1 MIQKLSSQLIK
12 VLVACLMTCHIAYA
26 VQEDK
31 LYDVMKEKI
40 NKATTILQNKS
51 LDIKVKEKEIF
62 VLFDSMFDYNLMSQL
77 SLGNQWKLLSDEQ
90 KIEFAKHFEK
100 RLKIAY
106 IDKLY
111 LYTNESIVVKELNKL
126 NETRIQIPM
135 HIIGE
140 KETFEV
146 IYKLYKN
153 SENNWLIYDVDIL
166 GISIIQT
173 YRNQFVGVLQK
184 ESFEGLI
191 AKLNKV
197 EAVTK

>member
-1 MIQKLSSQLIK
+1 MIRNLNHRFLK
-12 VLVACLMTCHIAYA
+12 VIVACLMACNIAYA

-40 NKATTILQNKS
+40 DKATTVLQNKT
-51 LDIKVKEKEIF
+51 LDIKAKEKEIF

-77 SLGNQWKLLSDEQ
+77 SLGNQWKLLSQEQ
-90 KIEFAKHFEK
+90 KVEFATNFEK
-100 RLKIAY
+100 RLKTAY

-111 LYTNESIVVKELNKL
+111 LYTNETIIVKELNKL
-126 NETRIQIPM
+126 NDNRIQIPM
-135 HIIGE
+135 HIIGG
-140 KETFEV
+140 KETYEV

-153 SENNWLIYDVDIL
+153 PENNWLIYDVDIL

-184 ESFEGLI
+184 DSFASLI
-191 AKLNKV
+191 EKLNKV

>member
-1 MIQKLSSQLIK
+1 MIPNLYKTILK
-12 VLVACLMTCHIAYA
+12 VLVASILLCNVAYA
-26 VQEDK
+26 VPEDK
-31 LYDVMKEKI
+31 LYDVMKVKI
-40 NKATTILQNKS
+40 DKATAVLQNKT
-51 LDIKVKEKEIF
+51 LDIKNKEKEIF
-62 VLFDSMFDYNLMSQL
+62 ALFDSMFDYTLMAQL

-90 KIEFAKHFEK
+90 KVEFTTHFEK
-100 RLKIAY
+100 RLKTAY

-111 LYTNESIVVKELNKL
+111 LYTNEAIIVKELNKL
-126 NETRIQIPM
+126 NENRIQIPM

-146 IYKLYKN
+146 IYKLYKTSQN
-153 SENNWLIYDVDIL
+153 DWLIYDVDIL

-173 YRNQFVGVLQK
+173 YRNQFIGVLQK

>member
-1 MIQKLSSQLIK
+1 VIPNLNKTILK
-12 VLVACLMTCHIAYA
+12 VLVACLLLCNLAYA
-26 VQEDK
+26 VPEDK
-31 LYDVMKEKI
+31 LYGVMKEKI
-40 NKATTILQNKS
+40 DKATEVLQNKT
-51 LDIKVKEKEIF
+51 LDIKNKEKQIF
-62 VLFDSMFDYNLMSQL
+62 ALFDSMFDYTLMSQL

-90 KIEFAKHFEK
+90 KVEFTTHFEK
-100 RLKIAY
+100 RLKTAY

-111 LYTNESIVVKELNKL
+111 LYTNEAIIVKELNKL
-126 NETRIQIPM
+126 NENRIQIPM

-153 SENNWLIYDVDIL
+153 PENNWLIYDVDIL

-173 YRNQFVGVLQK
+173 YRNQFIGVLQK

>member
-1 MIQKLSSQLIK
+1 MIQKCNNILKILI
-12 VLVACLMTCHIAYA
+12 ACLIACNIAYA

-40 NKATTILQNKS
+40 DKATTVLQNKA

-62 VLFDSMFDYNLMSQL
+62 VLFDSMFDYNLMAQL
-77 SLGNQWKLLSDEQ
+77 SLGNQWKLLTDEQ
-90 KIEFAKHFEK
+90 KIEFAKNFEK
-100 RLKIAY
+100 RLKTAY

-111 LYTNESIVVKELNKL
+111 LYTNEAIIVKELNKL
-126 NETRIQIPM
+126 NEKRIQIPM

-153 SENNWLIYDVDIL
+153 PENNWLIYDVDIL

-184 ESFEGLI
+184 DSFASLI
-191 AKLNKV
+191 EKLNKV

>member
-1 MIQKLSSQLIK
+1 MRQNMSNNILKILM
-12 VLVACLMTCHIAYA
+12 ACLILGNLAYA

-31 LYDVMKEKI
+31 LYNVMKEKI
-40 NKATTILQNKS
+40 DKATTILQNKS
-51 LDIKVKEKEIF
+51 LDIKIKEKEIF
-62 VLFDSMFDYNLMSQL
+62 VLFDSMFDYTLMSQL

-90 KIEFAKHFEK
+90 KVEFAKHFEK

-111 LYTNESIVVKELNKL
+111 LYTNEAIVVKELNKL

>member
-1 MIQKLSSQLIK
+1 MIQKCNNILKILI
-12 VLVACLMTCHIAYA
+12 ACLLACNIAYA

-40 NKATTILQNKS
+40 DKATTVLQNKA

-62 VLFDSMFDYNLMSQL
+62 VLFDSMFDYNLMAQL
-77 SLGNQWKLLSDEQ
+77 SLGNQWKLLTDEQ
-90 KIEFAKHFEK
+90 KIEFAKNFEK
-100 RLKIAY
+100 RLKTAY

-111 LYTNESIVVKELNKL
+111 LYTNEAIIVKELNKL
-126 NETRIQIPM
+126 NEKRIQIPM

-153 SENNWLIYDVDIL
+153 PENNWLIYDVDIL

-184 ESFEGLI
+184 DSFASLI
-191 AKLNKV
+191 EKLNKV

>member
-1 MIQKLSSQLIK
+1 MIQKLSSQLVK
-12 VLVACLMTCHIAYA
+12 VLVACLMACHIAYA

-77 SLGNQWKLLSDEQ
+77 SLGNQWKLLTQEQ
-90 KIEFAKHFEK
+90 KVEFAKNFER

-111 LYTNESIVVKELNKL
+111 LYTNETIVVKELNKL

-135 HIIGE
+135 HIIGG

-153 SENNWLIYDVDIL
+153 PENNWLIYDVDIL

-173 YRNQFVGVLQK
+173 YRNQFIGVLQK
-184 ESFEGLI
+184 DSFANLI
-191 AKLNKV
+191 ERLNKV
-197 EAVTK
+197 EAVSK